1 MARRDDEEQLP
12 SSNDI
17 ASSSNGTTSNLLLS
31 LNNPNKKFR
40 PASSLRLRRYSGDGN
55 DLHDQKRQCVRIVKT
70 RVEIALSNNEFLP
83 VISSN
88 TINSSSINRI
98 VTPDI
103 MREVS
108 TGCGVCSGDMV
119 EEVTCDS
126 DMVEEVNVMTYEENR
141 SEWSGVTIEAQCE
154 NRVWNFV
161 CEQER
166 FINITINTSD
176 IIGRE
181 WRYTIYVQVC
191 KLISTQQIPM
201 SMISA
206 AFAML
211 DRYHNRELLEHNDF
225 TLAFMACFIFAVEI
239 NMSHNIFPMIA
250 SNIVG
255 TCSITQLI
263 DMGERIRKF
272 FLTAAIGNEYGCSPL
287 NTTEYSQPIIPE
299 QLIHTLELYDIS
311 NLLGVDCRM
320 LLDQAKH
327 VASIGAL

>member
-1 MARRDDEEQLP
+1 MTRRDSVCGL
-12 SSNDI
+12 
-17 ASSSNGTTSNLLLS
+17 
-31 LNNPNKKFR
+31 
-40 PASSLRLRRYSGDGN
+40 
-55 DLHDQKRQCVRIVKT
+55 RIVKT

-103 MREVS
+103 MSEVS

-119 EEVTCDS
+119 EEVTCDA

-154 NRVWNFV
+154 IRVWNFL

-201 SMISA
+201 
-206 AFAML
+206 
-211 DRYHNRELLEHNDF
+211 
-225 TLAFMACFIFAVEI
+225 
-239 NMSHNIFPMIA
+239 
-250 SNIVG
+250 
-255 TCSITQLI
+255 
-263 DMGERIRKF
+263 
-272 FLTAAIGNEYGCSPL
+272 
-287 NTTEYSQPIIPE
+287 
-299 QLIHTLELYDIS
+299 
-311 NLLGVDCRM
+311 
-320 LLDQAKH
+320 
-327 VASIGAL
+327 